1 MILLIRRRMLD
12 ARIKATSQAT
22 DLPIL
27 LILFVQLVLG
37 LLTIPFSAQHLDGS
51 SMLALA
57 SWAQHLVTFQGDAA
71 SFVIGEAFIFKIHL
85 VLGLTIFLV
94 FPFTRLVHVW
104 SVPIQYL
111 TRSGYQIVRKRV
123 GAQMSIFV
131 NKVEITDAEIGQEM
145 QYHPAPTQEQAW
157 HMAAQSLVIRQLL
170 LQQAVENGLCAD
182 ADSVS
187 PGEDEKLIDQLLEQE
202 VIVPEAD
209 EATCR
214 RFYDNHPDSFTDEKS
229 GERVIL
235 SWHKPIFVITCT
247 QKPCVS
253 PLRSI

>member
-1 MILLIRRRMLD
+1 MANYINQFFFGIYPYIAITVFFLGSLLRYDRDQYTWKASSSQLLSKKDMRLGSNLFHIGIIALFFGHLMGLLTPHWAYHFMMSAGTKQILAMTAGGIFGLTCLVGMILLIRRRMLD

-71 SFVIGEAFIFKIHL
+71 SFVMGEAFIFKIHL

-111 TRSGYQIVRKRV
+111 TRSGYQIVRKR
-123 GAQMSIFV
+123 G
-131 NKVEITDAEIGQEM
+131 
-145 QYHPAPTQEQAW
+145 
-157 HMAAQSLVIRQLL
+157 
-170 LQQAVENGLCAD
+170 
-182 ADSVS
+182 
-187 PGEDEKLIDQLLEQE
+187 
-202 VIVPEAD
+202 
-209 EATCR
+209 
-214 RFYDNHPDSFTDEKS
+214 
-229 GERVIL
+229 
-235 SWHKPIFVITCT
+235 
-247 QKPCVS
+247 
-253 PLRSI
+253 

>member
-1 MILLIRRRMLD
+1 MANYINQFFFGIYPYIAITVFFLGSLLRYDRDQYTWKASSSQMLSKKDMRLGSNLFHIGIIALFFGHLMGLLTPHWAYQFMMSAGTKQVVAMTAGGIFGLICLVGMILLIRRRMLD
-12 ARIKATSQAT
+12 ARIRATSQAT

-71 SFVIGEAFIFKIHL
+71 SFVIGEAFVFKIHL

-111 TRSGYQIVRKRV
+111 TRTGYQIVRKR
-123 GAQMSIFV
+123 G
-131 NKVEITDAEIGQEM
+131 
-145 QYHPAPTQEQAW
+145 
-157 HMAAQSLVIRQLL
+157 
-170 LQQAVENGLCAD
+170 
-182 ADSVS
+182 
-187 PGEDEKLIDQLLEQE
+187 
-202 VIVPEAD
+202 
-209 EATCR
+209 
-214 RFYDNHPDSFTDEKS
+214 
-229 GERVIL
+229 
-235 SWHKPIFVITCT
+235 
-247 QKPCVS
+247 
-253 PLRSI
+253 

>member
-1 MILLIRRRMLD
+1 MANYINQFFFGIYPYIAITVFFLGSLLRYDRDQYTWKASSSQLLRKKDMRLGSNLFHIGIIALFFGHLIGLLTPHWAYHFMMSAGTKQMLAMTAGGIFGLICLVGMILLIRRRMLD
-12 ARIKATSQAT
+12 ARIKATSQPT

-37 LLTIPFSAQHLDGS
+37 LLTIPFSAQHMDGS

-111 TRSGYQIVRKRV
+111 TRSGYQIVRKR
-123 GAQMSIFV
+123 G
-131 NKVEITDAEIGQEM
+131 
-145 QYHPAPTQEQAW
+145 
-157 HMAAQSLVIRQLL
+157 
-170 LQQAVENGLCAD
+170 
-182 ADSVS
+182 
-187 PGEDEKLIDQLLEQE
+187 
-202 VIVPEAD
+202 
-209 EATCR
+209 
-214 RFYDNHPDSFTDEKS
+214 
-229 GERVIL
+229 
-235 SWHKPIFVITCT
+235 
-247 QKPCVS
+247 
-253 PLRSI
+253 